1 MGREEDDRI
10 RDEASRDRIV
20 TWFRERKAREAA
32 WKAEAELT
40 GAAWE
45 DLRAAY
51 FATPEGKYEA
61 SIFEAVST
69 APPASAAQIE
79 AIRRIFRGTA

>member
-1 MGREEDDRI
+1 MNADT
-10 RDEASRDRIV
+10 ASRDRIV
-20 TWFRERKAREAA
+20 AWFRDRKAREAA
-32 WKAEAELT
+32 WRAQAAAT
-40 GAAWE
+40 GTNW

-61 SIFEAVST
+61 SIFAAVSA
-69 APPASAAQIE
+69 APPPSAAQVE